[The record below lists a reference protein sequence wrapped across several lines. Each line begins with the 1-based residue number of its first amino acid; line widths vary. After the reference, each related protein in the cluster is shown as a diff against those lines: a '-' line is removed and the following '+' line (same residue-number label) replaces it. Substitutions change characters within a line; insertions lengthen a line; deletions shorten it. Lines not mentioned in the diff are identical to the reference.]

1 MRKIFFQCLFIL
13 TVSLSLHFCRCEAEI
28 ERSLLIT
35 GCARSGTCFIAKV
48 LQQAGLD
55 IQHEQIGRD
64 GVSSW
69 FMTVHANS
77 TPWGP
82 GRNGISFSHIFHQVR
97 HPLKVISSVYTT
109 EGVKSWGY
117 SMPFIP
123 QILPED
129 SYIVRSAKYWYYWN
143 LMAAKEAEL
152 TYRVEDLANVWEE
165 FEKRLGRKLDRK
177 VLTTIPTDTNS
188 RLVKP
193 PSRGNNT
200 LEKDFTWEDLK
211 RHLDQELYLNI
222 RNLAEQYGYHEEVE

>member
-1 MRKIFFQCLFIL
+1 MKKMFLQVLVIL
-13 TVSLSLHFCRCEAEI
+13 CALMLCFCRCEAEI
-28 ERSLLIT
+28 ERLLLIT
-35 GCARSGTCFIAKV
+35 GCARSGTCYMARV

-55 IQHEQIGRD
+55 IQHEQIGKD

-69 FMTVHANS
+69 FMTVRADS

-82 GRNGISFSHIFHQVR
+82 GRNGIAFSHIFHQVR

-143 LMAAKEAEL
+143 LMAAKEAEW

-165 FEKRLGRKLDRK
+165 FEKRLGRKLDIK
-177 VLTTIPTDTNS
+177 ALTTIPTDANS
-188 RLVKP
+188 RLFKP
-193 PSRGNNT
+193 PSRGNNK

-211 RHLDQELYLNI
+211 MNLDEELYLNI
-222 RNLAEQYGYHEEVE
+222 RNLAKQYGYSVD